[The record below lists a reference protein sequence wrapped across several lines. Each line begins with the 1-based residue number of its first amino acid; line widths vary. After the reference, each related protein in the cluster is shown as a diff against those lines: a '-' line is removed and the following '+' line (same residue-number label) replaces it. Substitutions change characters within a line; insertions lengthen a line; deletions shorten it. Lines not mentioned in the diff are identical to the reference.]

1 MQNVIQNEQ
10 KPTNAKFINADDIFV
25 RVSELLNP
33 KAIDETYR
41 LIERNLKIFSGQIKP

>member
-10 KPTNAKFINADDIFV
+10 ELVNVQLVSDDMFV
-25 RVSELLNP
+25 RIGELLNP

-41 LIERNLKIFSGQIKP
+41 MIERNLKIFSGQIKP